1 MKAQT
6 GIIKRVFGSG
16 GLTSK
21 PNTNSSGP
29 TVDFSNNLSGAKVK
43 AKHDND
49 LANIEALSVDNSSSE
64 SGGLSVTGRDRI

>member
-29 TVDFSNNLSGAKVK
+29 TVDFSNNLSGAK